1 MITAANGVEGHHFGP
16 TGAGVYAIA
25 WDPTAVA
32 LNATHASGGF
42 AGKFTGKVAI
52 TGSLSAGSKGFRI
65 DHPLDPSNKILNH
78 WCVESNE
85 LLNFYSGIAVTDHEG
100 RAIVKLPQYFESL
113 NGDFRYQLTPIGV
126 YAELCIEHEVDG
138 NSFSILSS
146 RPNAKVS
153 WQITGRRRD
162 AYAQSQEFLVEEE
175 KVASECGKFLYAV
188 HGDPDAP
195 LMGRLA
201 ASLRACPGTT
211 DSRRLTFRAGIL
223 DRGGER

>member
-1 MITAANGVEGHHFGP
+1 
-16 TGAGVYAIA
+16 
-25 WDPTAVA
+25 VA

-52 TGSLSAGSKGFRI
+52 TSSLSAGSKGFRI
-65 DHPLDPSNKILNH
+65 DHPLDPSNRILNH

-126 YAELCIEHEVDG
+126 YAELRIEHEVDG
-138 NSFSILSS
+138 NSFSILSR

-162 AYAQSQEFLVEEE
+162 AYAQL
-175 KVASECGKFLYAV
+175 
-188 HGDPDAP
+188 
-195 LMGRLA
+195 
-201 ASLRACPGTT
+201 
-211 DSRRLTFRAGIL
+211 
-223 DRGGER
+223 